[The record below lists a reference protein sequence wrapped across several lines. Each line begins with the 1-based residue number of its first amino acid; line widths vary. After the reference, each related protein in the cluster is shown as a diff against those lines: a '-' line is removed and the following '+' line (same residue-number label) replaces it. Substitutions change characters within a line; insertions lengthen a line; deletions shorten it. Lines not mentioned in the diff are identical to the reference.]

1 MNVLCTQCCLTVCR
15 LEVVGW
21 RMMLGSLFYKTD
33 GLRRMEVKILFYF
46 WDRFVVYTQKMYTAP
61 EFS

>member
-1 MNVLCTQCCLTVCR
+1 
-15 LEVVGW
+15 
-21 RMMLGSLFYKTD
+21 MMLGSLFYKTD